1 MDSWLVTSGLGSSE
15 VVDWKVTAESD
26 VIIATSD
33 AAVAYA
39 VIIAGVGG
47 YDQTFASD
55 FGSMAVAGVVVVM
68 ASETDAV
75 VRLAS
80 ID

>member
-1 MDSWLVTSGLGSSE
+1 MEDLLRDSQEAPAITDSWLVTSGLGSSE

-26 VIIATSD
+26 VTIATSD

-47 YDQTFASD
+47 YD
-55 FGSMAVAGVVVVM
+55 
-68 ASETDAV
+68 
-75 VRLAS
+75 
-80 ID
+80 